1 MNEQPEVALSKSI
14 ILVSSSSSTG
24 NNKIVDQK
32 IINNTRRRSS
42 GLEGVPNC
50 TDSKG
55 NLMRH
60 LRHDTSKRG
69 ILKSSGNTMGS
80 SEFSVGSSVS
90 SVSSGSKNGSI
101 SGSAEFGMNES
112 SSSIVTFS
120 SVGSNNSN
128 GSNTIGMGVKQK
140 RTSSLLKS
148 LGSLLDGSGG
158 NQSQASVSS
167 RLMADT
173 VDYSDDEDRV
183 HVFHDDKDSFYVKRD
198 LAPTAPTATATT
210 TKNGESSSSSINVNA
225 TRKSKNNDNS
235 SSHNKHHV
243 SDDLICPITH
253 ELPFNPVTAED
264 GFIYERRAI
273 EQHIQSKGK
282 RTSLKSPIT
291 NERIGKRLLPA
302 VQQKNLIQ
310 TLVDSGV
317 ITGDLAKNWNQ
328 KREVQQS
335 MDLLLKIAESGKNT
349 KAMVKIAH
357 QYASGNI
364 CFAPNKKLAFMWYR
378 RAHVA
383 GDVLGTALTGRCLVE
398 GTGTAPNSA
407 EGFVYLTSAA
417 EQGSDVAAFNIG
429 FYFAKGACGLPCNKR
444 ESIVWLEKCLG
455 PSCTLKNLT
464 ATAKKQAKEQV
475 QEMRAE
481 QKAMRRRSSTSKPA
495 V

>member
-1 MNEQPEVALSKSI
+1 MNEQPEAALSKSI
-14 ILVSSSSSTG
+14 MMVSSSSSTS
-24 NNKIVDQK
+24 NKIVDQK
-32 IINNTRRRSS
+32 IINHDHTRRRSS

-80 SEFSVGSSVS
+80 SGSSIGSSLS
-90 SVSSGSKNGSI
+90 SVSSGSKSGSI
-101 SGSAEFGMNES
+101 SGSAEFGMNDS

-120 SVGSNNSN
+120 SNVSNGSN
-128 GSNTIGMGVKQK
+128 GSNTIGTGVKQK

-148 LGSLLDGSGG
+148 LGSLLDGSSG
-158 NQSQASVSS
+158 SHSKASSVPS

-173 VDYSDDEDRV
+173 ADFSDDEDRV
-183 HVFHDDKDSFYVKRD
+183 HVFQDDKDSFYVKRGP
-198 LAPTAPTATATT
+198 APTARTTT
-210 TKNGESSSSSINVNA
+210 TKNGESSSSINGSPTTKNA
-225 TRKSKNNDNS
+225 NNNS
-235 SSHNKHHV
+235 SNHNKHHV

-273 EQHIQSKGK
+273 EQHMQSRGK

-302 VQQKNLIQ
+302 IQQKNLIQ
-310 TLVDSGV
+310 TLLDNGV
-317 ITGDLAKNWNQ
+317 ITGDLANNWNQ

-364 CFAPNKKLAFMWYR
+364 CFAPNKKLAFTWYR

-398 GTGTAPNSA
+398 GTGTVPNAA

-417 EQGSDVAAFNIG
+417 ERGSDVAAFNIG

-444 ESIVWLEKCLG
+444 EAVVWLEKCLG

-464 ATAKKQAKEQV
+464 GSAKLQAKQQV
-475 QEMRAE
+475 LELRAE
-481 QKAMRRRSSTSKPA
+481 QKQLRRRSSKA
-495 V
+495 VV